1 MDVKKSGLTA
11 DTRMLDIERGVP
23 FPGLQKYS
31 IDHFLW
37 PLTELSSIE
46 FEIKENVE

>member
-31 IDHFLW
+31 IDHFSWLR
-37 PLTELSSIE
+37 PDLSSMK
-46 FEIKENVE
+46 FEIRQIL